1 MLTKALIDKFNHD
14 EVYSSQESQ
23 IAAQIIVSN
32 ATKRTKIKKDQKFV
46 RRHRKC
52 QETPLLIYSS
62 LKINSTCFSTNI
74 IDLFS
79 SIGQSGSYDSI
90 LELTKNIYEHL
101 QKFYYNYN
109 CFFPKLLKKAIFRIM
124 MKDNI
129 DMNARSA
136 IFTALEHRG
145 SLSIVWF
152 PTNEKLGL
160 HLANGMLGEQSK
172 KYSEKISP
180 LPVEY
185 ENIKILFALPAN
197 PDKRLWITPKTPIDV
212 SDQSVYAFT

>member
-32 ATKRTKIKKDQKFV
+32 ATKRTKIKKVQKLV

-79 SIGQSGSYDSI
+79 SIGQCGSYDSI
-90 LELTKNIYEHL
+90 LQLTQNIYEHL
-101 QKFYYNYN
+101 QKSYYNYN

-124 MKDNI
+124 MNDNI
-129 DMNARSA
+129 DMNARSTF
-136 IFTALEHRG
+136 FTALDHRG
-145 SLSIVWF
+145 SWPIVRF
-152 PTNEKLGL
+152 PTNEKLGFNL
-160 HLANGMLGEQSK
+160 ENGMLSEQSK
-172 KYSEKISP
+172 K
-180 LPVEY
+180 
-185 ENIKILFALPAN
+185 
-197 PDKRLWITPKTPIDV
+197 
-212 SDQSVYAFT
+212 